1 MQRIEKLYLA
11 VVVCLLV
18 ISNLLSFA
26 IGANFGINLLSTKL
40 TAASEPRINNSI
52 STLAIQSE
60 PVLVEEPE
68 SLPEP
73 EPEPVI
79 ESYRLTDE
87 EIELVALITLAEA
100 EDQPELGQRLV
111 IDTILNRMD
120 HPKHWPD
127 TVKGVVYMKNAFSVT
142 TNGRL
147 EKCSTYFKGETKEKL
162 IRLVKEELVEKTNDE
177 VVYFRMFR
185 YSDYGT
191 PYKLVGDHY
200 FSTL

>member
-1 MQRIEKLYLA
+1 MQRIEKVYL
-11 VVVCLLV
+11 VLIVCLV
-18 ISNLLSFA
+18 IISNLLAFA
-26 IGANFGINLLSTKL
+26 IGANLGLNINKKI
-40 TAASEPRINNSI
+40 TAASEPQI
-52 STLAIQSE
+52 SNGVTTLAVKSE

-68 SLPEP
+68 PLP

-79 ESYRLTDE
+79 EKYRITDE
-87 EIELVALITLAEA
+87 EIELIALITLAEA

-120 HPKHWPD
+120 HEKHWPD

-147 EKCSTYFKGETKEKL
+147 EKCSTYFKGDVKEKL
-162 IRLVKEELVEKTNDE
+162 IQLVKEELVEKTNDE
-177 VVYFRMFR
+177 VVYFRMWR
-185 YSDYGT
+185 YSDCGE
-191 PYKLVGDHY
+191 PYEKVGDHY